1 MKSYL
6 RKMVDDTIVGV
17 PCPIK
22 NLEKIKKGVPEYVI
36 TKAWDDVILGIFLE
50 KGDTAYARDGYHDA
64 VNLIEKHLL
73 EK

>member
-1 MKSYL
+1 MQSYL
-6 RKMVDDTIVGV
+6 RKMVDDTISGI
-17 PCPIK
+17 PCPIHK
-22 NLEKIKKGVPEYVI
+22 LEKIRKGVPDIVI